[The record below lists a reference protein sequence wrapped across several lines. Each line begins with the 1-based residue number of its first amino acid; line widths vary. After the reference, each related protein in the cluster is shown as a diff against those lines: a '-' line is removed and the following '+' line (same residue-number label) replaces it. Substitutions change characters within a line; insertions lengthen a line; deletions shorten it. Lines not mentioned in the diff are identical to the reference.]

1 MTCYHLSS
9 KVITKK
15 GRDALKNNTLGSLIW
30 LRMMRF
36 THQSNLLS
44 NEFLKD
50 YGLTTAQFDVLLQ
63 IQIAQPI
70 TQSELAKKVTVTEGG
85 ISRMLT
91 RLEQENMITRTKQWK
106 TNYIALTD
114 KGQQLLDNAFEA
126 QIQLQ
131 SAFFDDVLSRDEQK
145 QLYTLISRVEKNSR
159 N

>member
-1 MTCYHLSS
+1 M
-9 KVITKK
+9 IIKK

-114 KGQQLLDNAFEA
+114 KGQQLLDNAFDA
-126 QIQLQ
+126 QIQFQ

-145 QLYTLISRVEKNSR
+145 QLYSLISRVEKNSR

>member
-1 MTCYHLSS
+1 M
-9 KVITKK
+9 ITKK

-36 THQSNLLS
+36 THQSILLS
-44 NEFLKD
+44 NEFLKE

-70 TQSELAKKVTVTEGG
+70 MQSELAKKATVTEGG

-106 TNYIALTD
+106 TNYIALTE
-114 KGQQLLDNAFEA
+114 KGQHLLDKAFDA
-126 QIQLQ
+126 QIQFQ

>member
-1 MTCYHLSS
+1 M
-9 KVITKK
+9 
-15 GRDALKNNTLGSLIW
+15 KNNTLGSLIW

-44 NEFLKD
+44 NDFLKQYD
-50 YGLTTAQFDVLLQ
+50 LTTAQFDVLLQ
-63 IQIAQPI
+63 ISLAQPI

-91 RLEQENMITRTKQWK
+91 RLEQEDMITRTKQWK

-114 KGQQLLDNAFEA
+114 KGQKLLDNAFDA
-126 QIQLQ
+126 QIQFQ

-145 QLYTLISRVEKNSR
+145 QLYDLISRVEKNSR
-159 N
+159 K